1 MMPSDAERNEKA
13 GRVVFEAS
21 LAEIVVARLT
31 ALEAGQN
38 AMNGALSLMLD
49 TLQAQTNLLRR
60 LHEYSKD
67 EPAESPVTKILGEL
81 TSAIT
86 ELDASIDGME
96 KKFDRL
102 AGTIIAAYGM
112 DAAGN
117 SPPIINGGSS

>member
-1 MMPSDAERNEKA
+1 MPSDADRNENS
-13 GRVVFEAS
+13 GRAAFEAS

-38 AMNGALSLMLD
+38 AMNGALGLMLD

-60 LHEYSKD
+60 LHEYAKD

-81 TSAIT
+81 TGAII

-102 AGTIIAAYGM
+102 TGTIIAAYDM
-112 DAAGN
+112 DGAGN
-117 SPPIINGGSS
+117 SSPTINGGPS

>member
-1 MMPSDAERNEKA
+1 MMPSDAEHNDKA
-13 GRVVFEAS
+13 GRAVVETS
-21 LAEIVVARLT
+21 LAEVVVARLT

-38 AMNGALSLMLD
+38 VMNGALGLMLD

-60 LHEYSKD
+60 LHEYAKD

-81 TSAIT
+81 TGAIM

-102 AGTIIAAYGM
+102 AGTIIAAFEIDETGH
-112 DAAGN
+112 
-117 SPPIINGGSS
+117 SPPTINGGSS

>member
-1 MMPSDAERNEKA
+1 MPSDTDRNEKA

-21 LAEIVVARLT
+21 LAEIIVARLT

-38 AMNGALSLMLD
+38 AMNGALGLMLD

-60 LHEYSKD
+60 LHEYAKD

-81 TSAIT
+81 TGAIM

-102 AGTIIAAYGM
+102 AGTIIAAYGA

-117 SPPIINGGSS
+117 SLLIINGGSS